1 MKIQIENN
9 ILDALSFEK
18 NHEQI
23 KNVSQDGLE
32 IITQGSI
39 GFAENFKLEENRLN
53 IAKIVCSVT
62 SDSKGKNMF
71 TLKIERL
78 VEFKYFFEVSEK
90 KDDIQLKNIVEE
102 LSKLVL
108 NDIIL
113 QAEQILKDSGLGDIK
128 LKNY

>member
-62 SDSKGKNMF
+62 SDSEGKNMF
-71 TLKIERL
+71 TLKIAKAGR
-78 VEFKYFFEVSEK
+78 FKYFFEVSK

>member
-1 MKIQIENN
+1 M
-9 ILDALSFEK
+9 DALSFEK

-62 SDSKGKNMF
+62 SDSEGKNMF

-78 VEFKYFFEVSEK
+78 VEFKYFLKSQK

-108 NDIIL
+108 NDII
-113 QAEQILKDSGLGDIK
+113 ITS
-128 LKNY
+128 